1 MRRVATVRLAG
12 LATAWLVGLSLLGC
26 SSERKS
32 PAERRP
38 AQARPEQ
45 SAPGVSAIPGSAA
58 ESPAAP
64 KLTRTD
70 PEAAPE
76 RSPGGETANAMPS
89 TSASSSTPSAV
100 SAPAP
105 SFSKAPDTTPLPK
118 SRSIAKSLAPPTVA
132 GEEVEESQTPPV
144 APVPSS
150 TGDQGTGSSQ
160 TPWETPAAGTTSDYT
175 TVTVFYG
182 TDRKATRRSH
192 ARVEGYA
199 GWFHLTALC
208 ALLTMVAAVGAM
220 RRGRSGRLTIATGAG
235 MTLTLVLGL
244 VTTMA
249 RLESEEINP
258 ANHIGYGNDRG
269 EVQVGTCEVS
279 IPKYHEVGVVERPS
293 IFRLEFSEDPRK
305 HVVLLDVQQ
314 ETPDEFY
321 SALKAKVAASP
332 RDEAFVFVHG
342 YNVTFEDAAR
352 RTAQLAYDLKFEGAP
367 IFFSWPSQGGLLQYA
382 VDETNVAWAV
392 PHLKEFLVSVARR
405 SGAGS
410 IHLIAH
416 SMGNRALTSALLA
429 VAADMKDEAPLFRE
443 VVLTAPDID
452 ADVFRRD
459 IAPFLTR
466 SARRV
471 TLYASSNDEALA
483 LSKRLHGYAR
493 AGDSG
498 SQLVVVQGIDTIDVS
513 NVDTSLV
520 GHSYYGSNDTV
531 LADLFYVLTD
541 PQPAAQRRWL
551 EAVPFGQS
559 VYWVFQRE
567 AARLRAAAGGNASP
581 R

>member
-1 MRRVATVRLAG
+1 MRRVATVRLAW
-12 LATAWLVGLSLLGC
+12 LTAACLVGLPLLGC
-26 SSERKS
+26 GSQKS
-32 PAERRP
+32 PAERSG
-38 AQARPEQ
+38 AQARQEHPV
-45 SAPGVSAIPGSAA
+45 PGVSETPGSPTA
-58 ESPAAP
+58 SPASPAP
-64 KLTRTD
+64 AKRD
-70 PEAAPE
+70 PEAARTP
-76 RSPGGETANAMPS
+76 SPVRE
-89 TSASSSTPSAV
+89 TPSA
-100 SAPAP
+100 SAAPGAASTPPASYP
-105 SFSKAPDTTPLPK
+105 RAPETTPLPE
-118 SRSIAKSLAPPTVA
+118 SRSIVKALAPGA
-132 GEEVEESQTPPV
+132 GRSEEVEKSQPPPV
-144 APVPSS
+144 PPVPSS
-150 TGDQGTGSSQ
+150 TGNPSTGSSQ
-160 TPWETPAAGTTSDYT
+160 TPWETPAAGNTGDYA

-182 TDRKATRRSH
+182 TDRKAMRRSH

-199 GWFHLTALC
+199 GWFQLTALC
-208 ALLTMVAAVGAM
+208 AVLTMGAAVACLRYRGS
-220 RRGRSGRLTIATGAG
+220 RRLKIAAGAG
-235 MTLTLVLGL
+235 MTLTLLLGL

-249 RLESEEINP
+249 RLQSEEINP
-258 ANHIGYGNDRG
+258 ANHIGYGNERG
-269 EVQVGTCEVS
+269 DVQVGTCEVS
-279 IPKYHEVGVVERPS
+279 IPKYHETGVVERPS
-293 IFRLEFSEDPRK
+293 IFRLEFNEDPRK

-314 ETPDEFY
+314 ETPDDFY
-321 SALKAKVAASP
+321 AALKAKVASSP
-332 RDEAFVFVHG
+332 QDEAFVFVHG

-392 PHLKEFLVSVARR
+392 PHVKDFLVSVARR
-405 SGAGS
+405 SGASS

-429 VAADMKDEAPLFRE
+429 VAAEVKDEAPLFHE

-493 AGDSG
+493 AGESG
-498 SQLVVVQGIDTIDVS
+498 RQLVVVDGIDTIDVS

-541 PQPAAQRRWL
+541 PRPAAQRRWL
-551 EAVPFGQS
+551 EAVPLGQS

-567 AARLRAAAGGNASP
+567 AARLRAAAGAAAAP

>member
-1 MRRVATVRLAG
+1 M
-12 LATAWLVGLSLLGC
+12 
-26 SSERKS
+26 
-32 PAERRP
+32 
-38 AQARPEQ
+38 PE
-45 SAPGVSAIPGSAA
+45 
-58 ESPAAP
+58 
-64 KLTRTD
+64 
-70 PEAAPE
+70 
-76 RSPGGETANAMPS
+76 
-89 TSASSSTPSAV
+89 
-100 SAPAP
+100 
-105 SFSKAPDTTPLPK
+105 
-118 SRSIAKSLAPPTVA
+118 SRSIVKALAPAA
-132 GEEVEESQTPPV
+132 GLSEEVEKSQPPPV
-144 APVPSS
+144 APEPST

-160 TPWETPAAGTTSDYT
+160 TPWETPATGNAGDYT

-199 GWFHLTALC
+199 SWFRLTAFC
-208 ALLTMVAAVGAM
+208 AALTMGAAAGCLRYRGS
-220 RRGRSGRLTIATGAG
+220 RRLRIAAGAG
-235 MTLTLVLGL
+235 MVLTLLFGL
-244 VTTMA
+244 VTTLA
-249 RLESEEINP
+249 RLQSEEINP
-258 ANHIGYGNDRG
+258 ANHIGYANERG

-293 IFRLEFSEDPRK
+293 IFRLEFNEDPRK

-314 ETPDEFY
+314 ETPDDFY
-321 SALKAKVAASP
+321 AALKAKVASSP

-392 PHLKEFLVSVARR
+392 PHVKDFLVSVARR

-429 VAADMKDEAPLFRE
+429 VAADMKDEAPLFHE

-493 AGDSG
+493 AGESG
-498 SQLVVVQGIDTIDVS
+498 RQLVVVDGIDTIDVS

-541 PQPAAQRRWL
+541 PRPAAQRRWL
-551 EAVPFGQS
+551 EAVPLGQS

-567 AARLRAAAGGNASP
+567 AARLRAAAGAATAP